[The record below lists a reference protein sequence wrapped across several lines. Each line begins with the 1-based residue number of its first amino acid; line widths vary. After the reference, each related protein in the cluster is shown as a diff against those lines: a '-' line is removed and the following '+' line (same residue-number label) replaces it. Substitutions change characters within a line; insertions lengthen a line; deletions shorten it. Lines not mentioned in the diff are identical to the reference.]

1 MALKLERKHLLESL
15 KMAREATES
24 QKILS
29 EKAFEELLVSYISMS
44 TRLQL
49 EINDNES
56 KELRLMKKMKNLS
69 LTVRLYK
76 EQIEKHNR
84 RIKNALKHR

>member
-84 RIKNALKHR
+84 RIKNALKHH